1 MSERGSDLGGKR
13 KNLSTLNFRFR
24 FHPGEICLRMNETF
38 LRTLLGTVSCCY
50 WNFATAKTVY
60 FVLAHL
66 ILMSYHLS

>member
-1 MSERGSDLGGKR
+1 MGEKEEKEFKDIEFQMSAV
-13 KNLSTLNFRFR
+13 
-24 FHPGEICLRMNETF
+24 HPGELGLRMNATS

-50 WNFATAKTVY
+50 WNFATAKTIY